1 MNDRSPSPSAADGM
15 TLIEHLPFDIDE
27 GIASRARIGL
37 MVLATDFTIEH
48 EWRAIMTGLKG
59 VALYESRRRCAPW
72 NRASPRPPT

>member
-48 EWRAIMTGLKG
+48 
-59 VALYESRRRCAPW
+59 
-72 NRASPRPPT
+72 